1 MAKILD
7 GKIIRDKIQRELA
20 EAVSKLPSKPK
31 LVIIQVG
38 DNPDSNAY
46 VNQKKIFGEKIGV
59 AVELCK
65 FDDSIG
71 EEVIAENIEELN
83 SDKSTNGIIVQ
94 LPLPTHLDASKLIS
108 NIDPNK
114 DVDGLTPVNVR
125 KLFENDPSGFVP
137 ATAKGVLSLL
147 DYYSIPLEGKRV
159 TVIGRS
165 VLVGKPIALTL
176 LARNATVTVCHRKT
190 KDLIKETKDADIII
204 VAAGCPGLI
213 SAEHVSFGQTV
224 VDVGINLI
232 SGKKFNEEIVGKKFV
247 GDVDF
252 EAVKNIVSAISPVPG
267 GVGPMTV
274 ASLFENLLKAIKML

>member
-1 MAKILD
+1 MVKILD

-20 EAVSKLPSKPK
+20 EAVSKLSTKPK

-38 DNPDSNAY
+38 NNPDSSAY

-65 FDDSIG
+65 FDDSIS
-71 EEVIAENIEELN
+71 EEAIAEKIEELN
-83 SDKSTNGIIVQ
+83 SDKGTNGIIVQ
-94 LPLPTHLDASKLIS
+94 LPLPTHLGASKLIS

-114 DVDGLTPVNVR
+114 DVDGLTPTNVK
-125 KLFENDPSGFVP
+125 KLLEKDSRGFVP
-137 ATAKGVLSLL
+137 ATAKGVLALL
-147 DYYSIPLEGKRV
+147 DYYEIPLAGKRII
-159 TVIGRS
+159 VIGRS
-165 VLVGKPIALTL
+165 VLVGKPIALSL
-176 LARNATVTVCHRKT
+176 LARDATVTVCHRQT
-190 KDLIKETKDADIII
+190 KNLSEETKRADIII

-213 SAEHVSFGQTV
+213 STEYVSSGQTII
-224 VDVGINLI
+224 DVGINLI
-232 SGKKFNEEIVGKKFV
+232 SGKKFNEEIGGKKFV

-252 EAVKNIVSAISPVPG
+252 ETAKDIVEAISTVPG